1 MGAKMEFEEFCD
13 YVKEHIKEYLPM
25 EYQECEVVINKV
37 AKINMGEL
45 TGMTLI
51 PPGGSGGPT
60 IYLED
65 FFHDEY
71 EAGRSIEEILE
82 HIVDTVF
89 DSLNLKPD
97 FVRET
102 LQMIGDFSEVRERIA
117 VHAVGYEK
125 NREMLEMVPHQVMGD
140 LAATYRIYLNQT
152 KGDLEGTILI
162 THDMMKAYNTT
173 PEQLHEIALKNSM
186 KAMPAEL
193 HTMQS
198 VIEELARDIDDV
210 EIPEMDRTPML
221 VLTNKQ
227 KHQGAATVFYPDVL
241 ENLGIPIEEY
251 YIIPSSVHEL
261 ILLPK
266 SVMNPEGLNAM
277 IQEINQYEVPSY
289 DVLSNKAHEYDPVTK
304 KLVIAG
310 TLQRDR
316 GTNEQTHHM
325 EADTPKLY
333 M

>member
-1 MGAKMEFEEFCD
+1 
-13 YVKEHIKEYLPM
+13 
-25 EYQECEVVINKV
+25 
-37 AKINMGEL
+37 
-45 TGMTLI
+45 
-51 PPGGSGGPT
+51 
-60 IYLED
+60 
-65 FFHDEY
+65 
-71 EAGRSIEEILE
+71 
-82 HIVDTVF
+82 
-89 DSLNLKPD
+89 
-97 FVRET
+97 
-102 LQMIGDFSEVRERIA
+102 
-117 VHAVGYEK
+117 
-125 NREMLEMVPHQVMGD
+125 
-140 LAATYRIYLNQT
+140 
-152 KGDLEGTILI
+152 
-162 THDMMKAYNTT
+162 
-173 PEQLHEIALKNSM
+173 
-186 KAMPAEL
+186 
-193 HTMQS
+193 
-198 VIEELARDIDDV
+198 
-210 EIPEMDRTPML
+210 ML

-241 ENLGIPIEEY
+241 ENLGISIEEY